1 MAAHERFRFKSLEE
15 LQAKIATLGLDLPL
29 TDKVDV
35 LGTPVRFGALTLPN
49 RMAVQPMEGCDC
61 DLQGRPGELT
71 YRKYERFAA
80 GGAGM
85 LWLEACA
92 VIPEGRANPRQLSI
106 HRDSLDGHKMLVER
120 IHAAAHG
127 TMGDNHRPVLVLQ
140 LTHSGRYSKPEGV
153 PAPLI
158 AHHSIIDPRS
168 NVTPDTPLLT
178 DDYLDR
184 LQDAY
189 IEAALLAREAGYD
202 AVDVKACHR
211 YLLSELLASFTRED
225 SRYGGSFENRARF
238 LLEVAAKIRA
248 AVPNIEVTSR
258 LNIYDALQ
266 YPYGWGVD
274 QEDETK
280 PDFTEPRRLI
290 EQLVALGYGGLN
302 TTIGNPYYNPHV
314 NRPFDFPIKGMYTPE
329 EHPLETLH
337 RFVHITRAVQQAFPA
352 LTVVGSGY
360 TWVREFYP
368 NLAAAL
374 IEQGWASVA
383 GLGRGAL
390 ACPDFA
396 RDILEHGSMSPKK
409 SCVTCSACTQIM
421 RDGGTAGCVVRDSA
435 VYGPIYREG
444 RAKSQD
450 RARELA
456 AKCRVCNTPTCRD
469 QCPAGVDIPSFIS
482 KIAEGDEREAYR
494 ILRGANPLPEICA
507 YVCPVEVQC
516 ESGCLETIFGEQP
529 VPIKQLQRY
538 VTGVARAKGWT
549 KLALPPANGR
559 RAAVVG
565 GGPAGIACAVRLL
578 ELGHAVT
585 VYDAAEAPGGT
596 VGATIPDARMPADV
610 LRAEIAAVLNLSDP
624 ARLDWRAGKGL
635 SAEFTLDDV
644 LAEGY
649 DAVFLGLGLP
659 RAQQLDSPRPA
670 EGVLDAL
677 SFLRAVKSGAL
688 TPPARVAV
696 IGGGNSAMDAAT
708 SALDAG
714 ATDVYLVYRRSFAEL
729 PAWPEERNHA
739 LDAGVHFLILSQPL
753 GYHVDEAGRLIGLR
767 VARTTLGEPDDSGR
781 RRPLAIPGSEYLL
794 EVDFVVEAIGQL
806 PPADLAK
813 MLPGVELTRGGLIAV
828 EQCSART
835 SLARVHA
842 GGDLVNGGATAV
854 AAIADGF
861 RAAEEIDDDILSGAR
876 TASPH
881 EMSNI

>member
-1 MAAHERFRFKSLEE
+1 M
-15 LQAKIATLGLDLPL
+15 
-29 TDKVDV
+29 TDNVDV
-35 LGTPVRFGALTLPN
+35 LGTPIRFGALTLPN

-61 DLQGRPGELT
+61 DDRGRPSELT
-71 YRKYERFAA
+71 CRKYERFAA
-80 GGAGM
+80 GGAGL

-92 VIPEGRANPRQLSI
+92 VAPEGRANPRQLWI
-106 HRDSLDGHKMLVER
+106 NPDSLDGHKRLVER
-120 IHAAAHG
+120 IHAAARS
-127 TMGDNHRPVLVLQ
+127 TMGDDFRPVLVLQ

-158 AHHSIIDPRS
+158 THHSIIDPRS

-178 DDYLDR
+178 DEYLDR

-189 IEAALLAREAGYD
+189 VQAARLAREAGFD
-202 AVDVKACHR
+202 AVDIKSCHR
-211 YLLSELLASFTRED
+211 YLLSELLASFTREN
-225 SRYGGSFENRARF
+225 SRYGGSFENRTRF
-238 LLEVAAKIRA
+238 ITEVAAKIKA
-248 AVPNIEVTSR
+248 AVPDIEITSR

-266 YPYGWGVD
+266 HPYGWGVD
-274 QEDETK
+274 RGDEMQ
-280 PDFTEPRRLI
+280 PDFTEPRQLI
-290 EQLVALGYGGLN
+290 EQLIALGYRGLN

-337 RFVHITRAVQQAFPA
+337 RFVHITKAVQQAFPE

-368 NLAAAL
+368 NLAAAI
-374 IEQGWASVA
+374 IERGWASVA

-396 RDILEHGSMSPKK
+396 RDILEYGRMEPKK
-409 SCVTCSACTQIM
+409 TCVTCSACTQIM
-421 RDGGTAGCVVRDSA
+421 RDGGTSGCVVRDSA

-450 RARELA
+450 KARELA
-456 AKCRVCNTPTCRD
+456 AKCRLCNSPTCRD
-469 QCPAGVDIPSFIS
+469 KCPAGVDIPAFIA

-494 ILRGANPLPEICA
+494 ILRDANPLPEICA

-516 ESGCLETIFGEQP
+516 ESGCLEAIFGEQP

-538 VTGVARAKGWT
+538 VAGVARAKGWA

-559 RAAVVG
+559 RAAVIG

-585 VYDAAEAPGGT
+585 VFDAAQAPGGT
-596 VGATIPDARMPADV
+596 VGETIPDVRMPGDV
-610 LRAEIAAVLNLSDP
+610 LRAEIAAVLDLSDP
-624 ARLDWRAGKGL
+624 QRLDWRAGKGL
-635 SAEFTLDDV
+635 SADFTLDDV
-644 LAEGY
+644 MAEGY

-659 RAQQLDSPRPA
+659 RAQQLDGPRPV

-677 SFLRAVKSGAL
+677 PFLRAVKSGTL
-688 TPPARVAV
+688 IPPERVAV

-708 SALDAG
+708 SALRAG
-714 ATDVYLVYRRSFAEL
+714 AKDVYLVYRRSFAEL
-729 PAWPEERNHA
+729 PAWPEERNYA

-753 GYHVDEAGRLIGLR
+753 GYHVDDAGRLIGLR
-767 VARTTLGEPDDSGR
+767 VARTNLGESDSSGR
-781 RRPLAIPGSEYLL
+781 RRPIAIPGSEYLL
-794 EVDFVVEAIGQL
+794 EADFAVEAIGQL
-806 PPADLAK
+806 PPADLAA
-813 MLPGVELTRGGLIAV
+813 MLPGVELTRHGLIAV
-828 EQCSART
+828 EEESTRT
-835 SLARVHA
+835 SRAGVFA
-842 GGDLVNGGATAV
+842 GGDLVNGGSTAV

-861 RAAEEIDDDILSGAR
+861 RAAEEIDDAVVRL
-876 TASPH
+876 
-881 EMSNI
+881 

>member
-1 MAAHERFRFKSLEE
+1 MAAHERFRFKSIDE
-15 LQAKIATLGLDLPL
+15 LQAKIESLGLDLPL
-29 TDKVDV
+29 TEKVDV
-35 LGTPVRFGALTLPN
+35 LGTPIRFGALTLPN

-61 DLQGRPGELT
+61 DERGRPGELT

-92 VIPEGRANPRQLSI
+92 VVPEGRANPRQLSI
-106 HRDSLDGHKMLVER
+106 NSDSLDGHKRLVER
-120 IHAAAHG
+120 IHSAARS
-127 TMGDNHRPVLVLQ
+127 TMGSDFRPVLVLQ

-158 AHHSIIDPRS
+158 THHSIIDPRS
-168 NVTPDTPLLT
+168 SVTPDTPLLT

-184 LQDAY
+184 LRDAY
-189 IEAALLAREAGYD
+189 VRAALLAKEAGFD
-202 AVDVKACHR
+202 VVDIKSCHR

-238 LLEVAAKIRA
+238 ILETAAMIRA
-248 AVPNIEVTSR
+248 AAPDIEITSR
-258 LNIYDALQ
+258 LNIYDALK
-266 YPYGWGVD
+266 YPFGWGVD
-274 QEDETK
+274 RDDETK
-280 PDFTEPRRLI
+280 PDFTEPRQLIERLI
-290 EQLVALGYGGLN
+290 DLGYGGLN

-337 RFVHITRAVQQAFPA
+337 RFVHITKSVQQAFPA

-368 NLAAAL
+368 NLAAAV
-374 IEQGWASVA
+374 IERGWVSVA

-396 RDILEHGSMSPKK
+396 RDILEHGRMEPKK
-409 SCVTCSACTQIM
+409 TCVTCSACTQIM
-421 RDGGTAGCVVRDSA
+421 RDGGTSGCVVRDSA

-450 RARELA
+450 LARELA
-456 AKCRVCNTPTCRD
+456 SKCRICNTPTCKD
-469 QCPAGVDIPSFIS
+469 KCPAGVDIPSFIA

-494 ILRGANPLPEICA
+494 ILRDANPLPEICA

-516 ESGCLETIFGEQP
+516 ESGCLEAIFGEAP

-538 VTGVARAKGWT
+538 VAGVARAKGWT
-549 KLALPPANGR
+549 KLELPPANGR
-559 RAAVVG
+559 RTAVVG

-596 VGATIPDARMPADV
+596 VGETIPDTRMPQDV
-610 LRAEIAAVLNLSDP
+610 LRAEIAAVLDLSDTQ
-624 ARLDWRAGKGL
+624 RLDWRAGKGL
-635 SAEFTLDDV
+635 SADFTLDDV

-659 RAQQLDSPRPA
+659 RAQQLDGPRPA
-670 EGVLDAL
+670 EGVMDAL
-677 SFLRAVKSGAL
+677 SFLRAVKAGTL
-688 TPPARVAV
+688 TPPERVAV

-708 SALDAG
+708 SALRAG
-714 ATDVYLVYRRSFAEL
+714 AKDVYLVYRRSFAEL

-739 LDAGVHFLILSQPL
+739 LDAGAHFLILSQPL
-753 GYHVDEAGRLIGLR
+753 GYHVDGAGRLVGLR
-767 VARTTLGEPDDSGR
+767 VARTALGEPDASGR
-781 RRPLAIPGSEYLL
+781 RRPVSIPGSEYLL

-806 PPADLAK
+806 PPADLAI
-813 MLPGVELTRGGLIAV
+813 MLPGVELTRDGLIAV
-828 EQCSART
+828 AEGSTRT
-835 SLARVHA
+835 SRPHVHA

-854 AAIADGF
+854 AAIAGGF
-861 RAAEEIDDDILSGAR
+861 RAAEEIDDLVVQV
-876 TASPH
+876 
-881 EMSNI
+881 

>member
-1 MAAHERFRFKSLEE
+1 MAAHERFRFKSIDE
-15 LQAKIATLGLDLPL
+15 LQAKIEALCLDLPM
-29 TDKVDV
+29 TEKVDV
-35 LGTPVRFGALTLPN
+35 LGTPIRFGALTLPN

-61 DLQGRPGELT
+61 DDRGRPGELT

-92 VIPEGRANPRQLSI
+92 VVPEGRANPRQLWI
-106 HRDSLDGHKMLVER
+106 NPDSLDGHKRLVER
-120 IHAAAHG
+120 IHAAARS
-127 TMGDNHRPVLVLQ
+127 TMGENHRPVLVLQ
-140 LTHSGRYSKPEGV
+140 LTHSGRYSKPEGA

-158 AHHSIIDPRS
+158 THHSVIDPRS
-168 NVTPDTPLLT
+168 SVTADTPLLT

-189 IEAALLAREAGYD
+189 VQAALLAREAGFD
-202 AVDVKACHR
+202 AVDIKSCHR
-211 YLLSELLASFTRED
+211 YLLSELLASFTREN
-225 SRYGGSFENRARF
+225 SRYGGNFENRTRF
-238 LLEVAAKIRA
+238 ITEVAAKIRA
-248 AVPNIEVTSR
+248 VVPDIEVTSR

-274 QEDETK
+274 RDDETK
-280 PDFTEPRRLI
+280 PDFTEPRQLIERLI
-290 EQLVALGYGGLN
+290 ALGYGGVN

-314 NRPFDFPIKGMYTPE
+314 NRPFDFPIKGMYTPD

-337 RFVHITRAVQQAFPA
+337 RFVHITRSVQQAFPA

-368 NLAAAL
+368 NLAAAV
-374 IEQGWASVA
+374 IERGWVSVA

-396 RDILEHGSMSPKK
+396 RDILEHGRMSPKK
-409 SCVTCSACTQIM
+409 ACVTCSACTQIM
-421 RDGGTAGCVVRDSA
+421 RDGGTSGCVVRDSA

-444 RAKSQD
+444 RANSQD

-456 AKCRVCNTPTCRD
+456 AKCRVCNTPTCKD
-469 QCPAGVDIPSFIS
+469 KCPAGVDIPVFIA

-516 ESGCLETIFGEQP
+516 ESGCLEAIFGEQP
-529 VPIKQLQRY
+529 VPIKGLQRY
-538 VTGVARAKGWT
+538 VAGVARAKGWT

-559 RAAVVG
+559 RAAVIG

-585 VYDAAEAPGGT
+585 VYDAAEAPGGM
-596 VGATIPDARMPADV
+596 VGATIPDARMPGDV
-610 LRAEIAAVLNLSDP
+610 LRAEIAAVLDLSDSQ
-624 ARLDWRAGKGL
+624 RLEWRVGKGL
-635 SAEFTLDDV
+635 SADFTLDDV

-659 RAQQLDSPRPA
+659 RAQQLDGPRPA
-670 EGVLDAL
+670 DGVTDAI
-677 SFLRAVKSGAL
+677 SFLRAVKSGNF

-708 SALDAG
+708 SALRAG
-714 ATDVYLVYRRSFAEL
+714 AKDVYLVYRRSFSEL

-739 LDAGVHFLILSQPL
+739 LDAGVHFLILAQPL
-753 GYHVDEAGRLIGLR
+753 GYHVDDAGRLVGLR
-767 VARTTLGEPDDSGR
+767 VARTTLGEPDASGR
-781 RRPLAIPGSEYLL
+781 RRPLAVPGSEYLL

-806 PPADLAK
+806 PPAGLAA
-813 MLPGVELTRGGLIAV
+813 MLPGVALTRGGLIAV
-828 EQCSART
+828 DDGTTRT
-835 SLARVHA
+835 SRPRVFA

-861 RAAEEIDDDILSGAR
+861 RAAEEISLGAPATCPDRSGCLAG
-876 TASPH
+876 
-881 EMSNI
+881 

>member
-1 MAAHERFRFKSLEE
+1 MAAHERFRFKSIDE
-15 LQAKIATLGLDLPL
+15 LQTKIETLGLDLPL
-29 TDKVDV
+29 TDGVDI
-35 LGTPVRFGALTLPN
+35 LGTPVRFGSLMLPN

-61 DLQGRPGELT
+61 DGQGRPSELT

-92 VIPEGRANPRQLSI
+92 VAPEGRANPRQLWI
-106 HRDSLDGHKMLVER
+106 NPDSLDEHKRLVER
-120 IHAAAHG
+120 IHAAARS
-127 TMGDNHRPVLVLQ
+127 TMGENFRPVLVLQ

-158 AHHSIIDPRS
+158 THHSIIDPRS

-178 DDYLDR
+178 DEYLDR

-189 IEAALLAREAGYD
+189 VQAALLAKAAGFD
-202 AVDVKACHR
+202 AVDIKSCHR
-211 YLLSELLASFTRED
+211 YLLSELLASFTREN
-225 SRYGGSFENRARF
+225 SRYGGSFENRTRF
-238 LLEVAAKIRA
+238 ITEVAARIRA
-248 AVPNIEVTSR
+248 AAPDIEVTSR

-274 QEDETK
+274 QDDETK
-280 PDFTEPRRLI
+280 ADGAEPRQLIERLI
-290 EQLVALGYGGLN
+290 ALGYHGLN

-337 RFVHITRAVQQAFPA
+337 RFVHITKSVQQAFPD

-360 TWVREFYP
+360 TWMREFYP
-368 NLAAAL
+368 NLAAAV
-374 IEQGWASVA
+374 IERGWASVA

-390 ACPDFA
+390 AYPDFA
-396 RDILEHGSMSPKK
+396 RDILEYGRMEPKK
-409 SCVTCSACTQIM
+409 TCVTCSACTQIM
-421 RDGGTAGCVVRDSA
+421 RDGGTSGCVVRDSA
-435 VYGPIYREG
+435 VYGPIYRAG
-444 RAKSQD
+444 RRNSQD

-456 AKCRVCNTPTCRD
+456 AKCRICNSPTCRAK
-469 QCPAGVDIPSFIS
+469 CPAGVDIPSFIA

-494 ILRGANPLPEICA
+494 ILRDANPLPEICA

-516 ESGCLETIFGEQP
+516 ESGCLEAIFGEQP
-529 VPIKQLQRY
+529 IPIKQLQRY
-538 VTGVARAKGWT
+538 VAGVARAKGWT
-549 KLALPPANGR
+549 KLALPPANGK

-578 ELGHAVT
+578 ELGHTVT
-585 VYDAAEAPGGT
+585 VFDAASAPGGT
-596 VGATIPDARMPADV
+596 VGETIPDVRMPGDV
-610 LRAEIAAVLNLSDP
+610 LRAEIAAVLDLSDP
-624 ARLDWRAGKGL
+624 TRLAWKAGKGL

-649 DAVFLGLGLP
+649 DAVFLALGLP
-659 RAQQLDSPRPA
+659 RAQQLDGPRPA
-670 EGVLDAL
+670 DGVLDAL
-677 SFLRAVKSGAL
+677 SFLRAVKSGSL
-688 TPPARVAV
+688 TPPERVAV

-708 SALDAG
+708 SALRAG
-714 ATDVYLVYRRSFAEL
+714 AKDVYLVYRRSFAEL

-753 GYHVDEAGRLIGLR
+753 GYHVDDAGHLVGLR
-767 VARTTLGEPDDSGR
+767 VARTTLGEPDASGR
-781 RRPLAIPGSEYLL
+781 RRPVVIPGSEYLL
-794 EVDFVVEAIGQL
+794 EVDCAVEAIGQL
-806 PPADLAK
+806 PPAELAAL
-813 MLPGVELTRGGLIAV
+813 LPGVELTCHGLIAV
-828 EQCSART
+828 EEESAQT
-835 SLARVHA
+835 SRARVFA

-861 RAAEEIDDDILSGAR
+861 RAAEQMDD
-876 TASPH
+876 
-881 EMSNI
+881 MVVQV

>member
-1 MAAHERFRFKSLEE
+1 MAAHERFRFKSPDE
-15 LQAKIATLGLDLPL
+15 LRAKIAALGLDLPL
-29 TDKVDV
+29 AEKVDV

-61 DLQGRPGELT
+61 DGQGRPGELT

-92 VIPEGRANPRQLSI
+92 VAPEGRANPRQLWI
-106 HRDSLDGHKMLVER
+106 NRVSLEGHKELVER
-120 IHAAAHG
+120 IHAAARR
-127 TMGDNHRPVLVLQ
+127 TMGANFRPVLVLQ

-153 PAPLI
+153 SAPLI
-158 AHHSIIDPRS
+158 THHSIIDPRS
-168 NVTPDTPLLT
+168 SVTPDTPLLT

-184 LQDAY
+184 LRDAY
-189 IEAALLAREAGYD
+189 VEAALLAKEAGFD
-202 AVDVKACHR
+202 AVDIKSCHR
-211 YLLSELLASFTRED
+211 YLLSELLASFTREN
-225 SRYGGSFENRARF
+225 SRYGGSFENRTRF
-238 LLEVAAKIRA
+238 ILEVVEKIRR
-248 AVPNIEVTSR
+248 AVPDIEVTSR

-274 QEDETK
+274 QDDETK

-290 EQLVALGYGGLN
+290 ERLITLGCGGLN

-314 NRPFDFPIKGMYTPE
+314 NRPFDFPIRGMSTPE

-337 RFVHITRAVQQAFPA
+337 RFVHITRTVQQAFPK

-360 TWVREFYP
+360 SWVREFYP
-368 NLAAAL
+368 NLAAAI
-374 IEQGWASVA
+374 IERGWASVA

-396 RDILEHGSMSPKK
+396 RDILEHGRMEPKK
-409 SCVTCSACTQIM
+409 TCVTCSACTQIM

-435 VYGPIYREG
+435 VYGSIYREG
-444 RAKSQD
+444 RAKSRD
-450 RARELA
+450 LARELA
-456 AKCRVCNTPTCRD
+456 AKCRACNTPTCRD
-469 QCPAGVDIPSFIS
+469 KCPAGVNIPGFVA

-516 ESGCLETIFGEQP
+516 ESGCLEAIFGEQP
-529 VPIKQLQRY
+529 IPIKQLQRY
-538 VTGVARAKGWT
+538 VAGVARAKGWT

-578 ELGHAVT
+578 ELGYAVT
-585 VYDAAEAPGGT
+585 VYDAAETPGGT
-596 VGATIPDARMPADV
+596 VGATIPDVRMPGDV
-610 LRAEIAAVLNLSDP
+610 LRAEIAAVLDLSDP
-624 ARLDWRAGKGL
+624 QRLEWRAGKGL
-635 SAEFTLDDV
+635 SVEFTLDDV

-659 RAQQLDSPRPA
+659 RAQQLDGPRPA
-670 EGVLDAL
+670 EGVMDAL
-677 SFLRAVKSGAL
+677 AFLRAVKSGAL
-688 TPPARVAV
+688 APPERVAI
-696 IGGGNSAMDAAT
+696 IGGGNSATDAAV
-708 SALDAG
+708 SALRAG
-714 ATDVYLVYRRSFAEL
+714 AKDVYLVYRRSFAEL

-753 GYHVDEAGRLIGLR
+753 GYHVDDAGRLVGLR
-767 VARTTLGEPDDSGR
+767 VTRTTLGEPDESGR
-781 RRPLAIPGSEYLL
+781 RRPLTIPDSEYLL

-806 PPADLAK
+806 PPADLAVL
-813 MLPGVELTRGGLIAV
+813 LPGVDLTRNGLIAV
-828 EQCSART
+828 KEGSTRT
-835 SLARVHA
+835 SRPRVHA

-861 RAAEEIDDDILSGAR
+861 RAAEEIDEQLYISIDPRAE
-876 TASPH
+876 AH
-881 EMSNI
+881 